1 MPSKLL
7 PVVVLLVSSWFAFAA
22 LSVHAVDDDAVVD
35 SLTEARRASQVVES
49 TRAVAK
55 GQVTVIRTSATA
67 NREVMIHFHG
77 AVETMRTALARS
89 NFDGTLIIV
98 NFSGLSS
105 AYSKPF
111 ETDANLFDRLLQMV
125 DTAQQNDLGQAAEQ
139 VPNVTLSSFSAGYGS
154 IREILSQPRNFDR
167 VSAIVTADSIYAGL
181 VAGSIAGAPE
191 RIVSQV
197 NMQDF
202 LRFAT
207 LASRGEKKFVLSHS
221 SQPTSYASTTET
233 ADYLLHSL
241 SMSRTSDTDS
251 KSGALQSVSQAT
263 RGRFTVLG
271 FAGESAEDHLQHL
284 RNIDLFWQRCF
295 AE

>member
-1 MPSKLL
+1 M
-7 PVVVLLVSSWFAFAA
+7 LVSSWFAFAA
-22 LSVHAVDDDAVVD
+22 LSVHA
-35 SLTEARRASQVVES
+35 
-49 TRAVAK
+49 
-55 GQVTVIRTSATA
+55 AT
-67 NREVMIHFHG
+67 
-77 AVETMRTALARS
+77 
-89 NFDGTLIIV
+89 
-98 NFSGLSS
+98 
-105 AYSKPF
+105 
-111 ETDANLFDRLLQMV
+111 
-125 DTAQQNDLGQAAEQ
+125 QQNDLGQAAEQ